1 MFSPPRTLRT
11 LSLMVL
17 GLLGAFVASQAARA
31 EDDVRFSAT
40 LTPEQRTGAGL
51 TQLTDDNVAVIDGLV
66 RQDLAASKFKNNG
79 VDHTRF
85 SQRRTA
91 HELVIAGLDHL
102 TTSQL
107 AQLDALV
114 RNRINGPEPELAAT
128 TLSTSSGVA
137 GSNLKGVKYVRPL
150 EIHGEISYT
159 VGGSKAGSFQGGGMV
174 LTYDDPDHR
183 YSVLVGYSEY
193 RGKGLPYCF
202 YPGGGPYRPY
212 ADGLPP
218 AP

>member
-1 MFSPPRTLRT
+1 MSSSSRLLRI
-11 LSLMVL
+11 LALAGF
-17 GLLGAFVASQAARA
+17 GLLGFLIAIPAHA
-31 EDDVRFSAT
+31 DDDLRFSAT
-40 LTPEQRTGAGL
+40 LTAAQRADTGL
-51 TQLTDDNVAVIDGLV
+51 TQLTEDNVAVIDGLV

-91 HELVIAGLDHL
+91 HERAIAGLDRL
-102 TTSQL
+102 NP
-107 AQLDALV
+107 AQLDQLDGLI
-114 RNRINGPEPELAAT
+114 RLRISGPEPVAAAMAV
-128 TLSTSSGVA
+128 SSGQA
-137 GSNLKGVKYVRPL
+137 GQGLKGVKYERPL
-150 EIHGEISYT
+150 ELHGEISYT
-159 VGGSKAGSFQGGGMV
+159 VGGSKAGSFQGVGMV
-174 LTYDDPDHR
+174 VTYDDPEHR
-183 YSVLVGYSEY
+183 YSVLVGYSEF